1 MLGKK
6 GEIGA
11 GGIQVI
17 TSQGF
22 GVIMSYPSCILR
34 RRCLLNLVSLGELF
48 DKLESTT
55 KRISTVSP
63 SICMFFCHVFFFRV
77 NFVVGKFPCYV
88 EGPYMDGTR
97 WQANW

>member
-22 GVIMSYPSCILR
+22 GAIELSFLYSKAPF
-34 RRCLLNLVSLGELF
+34 LLNLVSLGELF

-55 KRISTVSP
+55 KESP
-63 SICMFFCHVFFFRV
+63 LSHHPFACFVATCFFS
-77 NFVVGKFPCYV
+77 
-88 EGPYMDGTR
+88 E
-97 WQANW
+97 

>member
-22 GVIMSYPSCILR
+22 GVIMSYPSRILR

-55 KRISTVSP
+55 KKNLHCLTIHLHVLLSL
-63 SICMFFCHVFFFRV
+63 IFF
-77 NFVVGKFPCYV
+77 VGKFPCYV

-97 WQANW
+97 WQASW